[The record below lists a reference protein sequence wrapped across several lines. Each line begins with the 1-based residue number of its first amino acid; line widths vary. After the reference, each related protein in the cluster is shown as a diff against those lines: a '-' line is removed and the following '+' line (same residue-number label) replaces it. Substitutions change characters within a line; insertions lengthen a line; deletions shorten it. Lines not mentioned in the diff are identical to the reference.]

1 MEKMNKLFD
10 WLLIAILCSSNAIA
24 QELTSYDSI
33 SKDDIKINN
42 KLIVINNNPND
53 VIQIFGK
60 NYIHKV
66 KRVKELFPGELE
78 GSYPLFY
85 YDYDFKGLNI
95 NYFSYEENGT
105 KYLNYYLIT
114 NDKYILSI
122 RNQNIKIG
130 DNISVLETLF
140 PKSFLIMKKQ
150 LNKIKSN
157 VFMHVFI
164 KDYDS
169 YLLLF
174 EIEYSTKKIKS
185 ITIQN
190 MDNTD

>member
-1 MEKMNKLFD
+1 MNKLFD

-24 QELTSYDSI
+24 QDLTSYDSI
-33 SKDDIKINN
+33 SKEEIKINN
-42 KLIVINNNPND
+42 KQIVINNNPND
-53 VIQIFGK
+53 VIKIFGE

-78 GSYPLFY
+78 DSYPLFY

-122 RNQNIKIG
+122 RNQKIKIG

-140 PKSFLIMKKQ
+140 PKSFLIMNKQ
-150 LNKIKSN
+150 LSKIKSN

-164 KDYDS
+164 KEYNS

-185 ITIQN
+185 IKIQN
-190 MDNTD
+190 MDNMD